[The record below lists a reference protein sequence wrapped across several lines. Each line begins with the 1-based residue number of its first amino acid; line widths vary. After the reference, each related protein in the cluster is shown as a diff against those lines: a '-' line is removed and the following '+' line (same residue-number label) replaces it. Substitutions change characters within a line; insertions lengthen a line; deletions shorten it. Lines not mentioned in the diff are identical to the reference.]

1 MLGDRTIP
9 ETLPETVWEV
19 DFYRRPRMD
28 TTGQP
33 LWELV
38 VCDRARSFVFR
49 DVCPQSLATVDW
61 LVDRLEAA
69 LGEPAQPPARLCVFR
84 PQSLSLV
91 ETAARQLGWPV
102 EATRRT
108 LALKAWL
115 QQRAIDTPLLDP
127 ATRQPYDP
135 LAIEG
140 PPPMPMPESL
150 WGDRWRFASLS
161 AADLTNRLLPRPIPH
176 GARPAE
182 LQPAALGLSPEAI
195 VPGVTIEA
203 GRRSRLLSQWL
214 ESVQP
219 VALQMV
225 AGDPDGLMLDAGLC
239 DRWIVTTF
247 EDAEVRQA
255 GQTFEQRKA
264 ASQGLHF
271 LLVQPDDSGMTYS
284 GLWLLQPV

>member
-1 MLGDRTIP
+1 
-9 ETLPETVWEV
+9 
-19 DFYRRPRMD
+19 
-28 TTGQP
+28 
-33 LWELV
+33 
-38 VCDRARSFVFR
+38 
-49 DVCPQSLATVDW
+49 
-61 LVDRLEAA
+61 
-69 LGEPAQPPARLCVFR
+69 
-84 PQSLSLV
+84 
-91 ETAARQLGWPV
+91 
-102 EATRRT
+102 
-108 LALKAWL
+108 
-115 QQRAIDTPLLDP
+115 
-127 ATRQPYDP
+127 
-135 LAIEG
+135 
-140 PPPMPMPESL
+140 
-150 WGDRWRFASLS
+150 
-161 AADLTNRLLPRPIPH
+161 
-176 GARPAE
+176 
-182 LQPAALGLSPEAI
+182 LGLSPEAI